1 MVLHAIVLSSDLC
14 YVAGVVVVG
23 CCGFFCCWGL
33 VGRVVCFLVTKKA
46 KLPPL
51 PFPIRIK
58 DFFFLFKQEVSSVLS
73 MAK

>member
-1 MVLHAIVLSSDLC
+1 MVLHAVVLSSDLC

-46 KLPPL
+46 K
-51 PFPIRIK
+51 
-58 DFFFLFKQEVSSVLS
+58 
-73 MAK
+73 